1 LLDKEAEVTVA
12 LVALVVL
19 VVVIAVVVVVVVLL
33 AAVVVE
39 AAEGVEDVV
48 SELETE
54 TQIITQRNYQRT
66 VELRH
71 NVMNGIIHVVITE
84 EYNVKVNSEELIGS
98 TEHLTV

>member
-12 LVALVVL
+12 LVALVVV
-19 VVVIAVVVVVVVLL
+19 VVVIVVVAVVVVLL

-54 TQIITQRNYQRT
+54 TKIIIQIHYQDT
-66 VELRH
+66 VELR
-71 NVMNGIIHVVITE
+71 
-84 EYNVKVNSEELIGS
+84 L
-98 TEHLTV
+98 

>member
-66 VELRH
+66 VLRH